1 MKMTV
6 EQFMSAIEEET
17 YTKIFYAATPEDVQ
31 NVGIPDLFAKGY
43 ATLAESLK
51 NNQLAEIQLMIEYP
65 EGTAIF
71 TLETNII
78 NLPYKYYKKLPGFFN
93 EVTDEAEINVYLIV
107 ESPVINVSKLRI
119 DKVTSG
125 VEYLERQ
132 ADFNVTMT
140 TMIAEKVAFL
150 ENPPEIVEKE
160 KVEPVKKATATKK
173 KVVKKKKAPAKK
185 KPAKKTTAAA
195 KKPAAKKP
203 AVKKAATKKVTK
215 KKVATKKP
223 AAKKTTTKKK
233 EDK

>member
-43 ATLAESLK
+43 AALAESLK

-125 VEYLERQ
+125 VEYLEHQ
-132 ADFNVTMT
+132 DDFNVTMT

-160 KVEPVKKATATKK
+160 KVEPVKKAAATKK
-173 KVVKKKKAPAKK
+173 KAVKKKKAPAKK
-185 KPAKKTTAAA
+185 QPAKKTTAAA
-195 KKPAAKKP
+195 KKPAF
-203 AVKKAATKKVTK
+203 KKAVTKKVTTK
-215 KKVATKKP
+215 KKVAAKKP
-223 AAKKTTTKKK
+223 AAKKATTKKK